1 MIKQISIEKVH
12 LALGATD
19 LRKSVDGLSLIVEH
33 VLKMDLFSTHLFAFC
48 NKRQNLIK
56 ILVWDN
62 NGFWI
67 HYRRLESGCFRWPQ
81 KGGKGSV
88 SISERQFR
96 WLLDGLD
103 IDQENAHKP
112 ALERILI

>member
-19 LRKSVDGLSLIVEH
+19 LRKSVDGLALIVEY
-33 VLKMDLFSTHLFAFC
+33 VLKMDPFSSHLFAFC

-67 HYRRLESGCFRWPQ
+67 HYKRLENGYFRWPE
-81 KGGKGSV
+81 KGSGASV

-96 WLLDGLD
+96 WLLDGLN
-103 IDQENAHKP
+103 IDQKNAHKP
-112 ALERILI
+112 ALERALI